1 MELLRMPGW
10 SNSAHRGARP
20 GGREQRDS
28 EKFGETHEM
37 SDEMILSLDPSE
49 WWRHDPTCGLAA
61 QVMRNELARH
71 ENFRRPRRSSIQRR
85 RDSVTNPPT
94 RKVAQLS
101 YKKTVHDGSAAS
113 EVGPHSADVR
123 GGTKER

>member
-37 SDEMILSLDPSE
+37 SDEMILSLDPSA
-49 WWRHDPTCGLAA
+49 CGLAA

-94 RKVAQLS
+94 SKVAQLS